1 MTELD
6 LHDGRMIS
14 EAKMISQIHDYISI
28 LMSGLEVHPE
38 NPIMLQQHEHWTAM
52 AQKLTARFTRKYGRY
67 PVTVVEDLR

>member
-6 LHDGRMIS
+6 LNGGRMIS

-28 LMSGLEVHPE
+28 LISGLEVHPE
-38 NPIMLQQHEHWTAM
+38 NEIMLQQHYHWEKM
-52 AQKLTARFTRKYGRY
+52 VQKLTERFQKKYGRY